1 MKNFIKKFL
10 EEALILKIDKANNKL
25 VVQSNET
32 DAKKASQETFRNKET
47 LKANGF
53 EWGPNLKPDPYPAK
67 AWVADTDKF
76 EEAKKVLD
84 DINKSGEFIDK
95 LENLEE
101 FVANAEDFQG
111 KGNLMDKINMYV
123 QDLANITDEKA
134 LSAEIRRYLTF
145 FAGFRG
151 HSFYNTLLI
160 WIQKPN
166 ATKVAGFRQWEKK
179 FRRVKKG
186 AKGIMIFAPVMSKTK
201 DGMVQT
207 DYDAQLDKEVKKGY
221 PVRFVPV
228 YVFDISDTESID
240 ERGEVPETPKWF
252 AESEPTERTQE
263 LYKYLSEIL
272 DNMGVKL
279 TKGDAK
285 GGEKGYSAG
294 NHINMSS
301 AVEGAGEVS
310 TLIHELAHELM
321 HWKKS
326 SIYYQGDEVKYD
338 AAVKELQ
345 AESVAYTVMKHYDLP
360 VQHQATYLA
369 LWKANKEKILA
380 NIKVIS
386 DVSKFIIDEIDKQAA
401 IDNKEKSL
409 DEDLYL

>member
-1 MKNFIKKFL
+1 MKDLIKKL
-10 EEALILKIDKANNKL
+10 LDEALILKADKQNDKLIVFSNN
-25 VVQSNET
+25 T
-32 DAKKASQETFRNKET
+32 DAKQASQETFRSKEA
-47 LKANGF
+47 LKDAGF
-53 EWGPNLKPDPYPAK
+53 KWDNEIK
-67 AWVADTDKF
+67 AWVTTTDNF
-76 EEAKKVLD
+76 ENAKKTLEGV
-84 DINKSGEFIDK
+84 NKSGEFIGK
-95 LENLEE
+95 LEDLEE
-101 FVANAEDFQG
+101 FVRNSEGFQG

-123 QDLANITDEKA
+123 QDLANATDEKA
-134 LSAEIRRYLTF
+134 MTAEIKRYLTF

-160 WIQKPN
+160 WIQKSN

-207 DYDAQLDKEVKKGY
+207 DKDADLDKEVKKGM
-221 PVRFVPV
+221 PVRFMPV
-228 YVFDISDTESID
+228 YVFDISDTEAID
-240 ERGEVPETPKWF
+240 ERGDVPETPKWF
-252 AESEPTERTQE
+252 EDSEPTERTKE
-263 LYKYLSEIL
+263 LYRFLSEIL

-285 GGEKGYSAG
+285 AGEKGYSAG

-301 AVEGAGEVS
+301 EVEGAGEVS

-326 SIYYQGDEVKYD
+326 SIFYQGDEVKYD
-338 AAVKELQ
+338 GAMKELQ
-345 AESVAYTVMKHYDLP
+345 AESVAYIVMKHYGLP
-360 VQHQATYLA
+360 AQHQTTYLA

-380 NIKVIS
+380 NMKVIS
-386 DVSKFIIDEIDKQAA
+386 DVAKFIIDEIDKVAGQSSAPEETN
-401 IDNKEKSL
+401 I

>member
-1 MKNFIKKFL
+1 MIDLIKKML
-10 EEALILKIDKANNKL
+10 DEALILKADKDKNML
-25 VVQSNET
+25 VVQSNEA

-47 LKANGF
+47 LKASGF
-53 EWGPNLKPDPYPAK
+53 KWGPSANYPAPV
-67 AWVADTDKF
+67 WVTDMDNF
-76 EEAKKVLD
+76 ENAKKVLS

-101 FVANAEDFQG
+101 FVSNSEDFKG

-123 QDLANITDEKA
+123 QDLANATDEKA
-134 LSAEIRRYLTF
+134 MTAEIKRYLTF

-160 WIQKPN
+160 WIQKPD
-166 ATKVAGFRQWEKK
+166 AKKVAGFRQWEKK

-186 AKGIMIFAPVMSKTK
+186 AKGIMIFAPVMSKTAK
-201 DGMVQT
+201 DDTQVNDT
-207 DYDAQLDKEVKKGY
+207 QLDNEVKKGM
-221 PVRFVPV
+221 PVRFMPV
-228 YVFDISDTESID
+228 YVFDISDTEAID
-240 ERGEVPETPKWF
+240 ERGDVPETPKWF
-252 AESEPTERTQE
+252 QDSEPTERTKE

-272 DNMGVKL
+272 DVMGVKL

-285 GGEKGYSAG
+285 AGEKGYSAG

-301 AVEGAGEVS
+301 EVEGAGEVS

-338 AAVKELQ
+338 SAIKELQ
-345 AESVAYTVMKHYDLP
+345 AESVAYIVMKHYGLP
-360 VQHQATYLA
+360 VTHQTTYLA

-386 DVSKFIIDEIDKQAA
+386 DVAKFIIDEIDKVAA
-401 IDNKEKSL
+401 QDSSEKNDV
-409 DEDLYL
+409 DEGFDLYL

>member
-1 MKNFIKKFL
+1 MKDLIKKL
-10 EEALILKIDKANNKL
+10 LDEALILKADKANNRL

-32 DAKKASQETFRNKET
+32 DVKKASQETFRNKET

-53 EWGPNLKPDPYPAK
+53 EWKNDIK
-67 AWVADTDKF
+67 AWVTPIEKF
-76 EEAKKVLD
+76 DDAKKILS

-95 LENLEE
+95 LETLEE
-101 FVANAEDFQG
+101 FVANAENFQG
-111 KGNLMDKINMYV
+111 KGNLMDKINMYI
-123 QDLANITDEKA
+123 QDLANATDEKA
-134 LSAEIRRYLTF
+134 MSAEIRRYLTF

-179 FRRVKKG
+179 FRKVKKG
-186 AKGIMIFAPVMSKTK
+186 AKGIMIFAPVMSKKRDDETS
-201 DGMVQT
+201 D
-207 DYDAQLDKEVKKGY
+207 DSELDKDVKTGN
-221 PVRFVPV
+221 PIRFMPV
-228 YVFDISDTESID
+228 YVFDISDTEAID
-240 ERGEVPETPKWF
+240 ERGNVPETPKWF
-252 AESEPTERTQE
+252 SESEPTERTKE

-301 AVEGAGEVS
+301 DVEGAGEVS

-326 SIYYQGDEVKYD
+326 SIFYQGDEIKYD
-338 AAVKELQ
+338 SAIKELQ
-345 AESVAYTVMKHYDLP
+345 AESVAYIVMKHYELP
-360 VQHQATYLA
+360 VQHQTTYLA

-386 DVSKFIIDEIDKQAA
+386 DVAKFIIDEIDKQAA
-401 IDNKEKSL
+401 LDSEKKNV

>member
-1 MKNFIKKFL
+1 MKSLIKKL
-10 EEALILKIDKANNKL
+10 LDEALILKVDKANNKL

-53 EWGPNLKPDPYPAK
+53 EWGPNLKPNPYPAK
-67 AWVADTDKF
+67 AWVADINKF
-76 EEAKKVLD
+76 DEAKKILD

-101 FVANAEDFQG
+101 FVANAEEFQG
-111 KGNLMDKINMYV
+111 KGNLMDKITMYV
-123 QDLANITDEKA
+123 QDLANATDEKA

-186 AKGIMIFAPVMSKTK
+186 AKGIMIFAPVMTKTK
-201 DGMVQT
+201 KDDVQI
-207 DYDAQLDKEVKKGY
+207 DDAALDNEVKKGY

-228 YVFDISDTESID
+228 YVFDISDTEPID
-240 ERGEVPETPKWF
+240 ERGEVPEAPKWF
-252 AESEPTERTQE
+252 EESEPTERTKE
-263 LYKYLSEIL
+263 LYKYLTEIL

-279 TKGDAK
+279 TRGDAK

-301 AVEGAGEVS
+301 EVEGAGEVS

-326 SIYYQGDEVKYD
+326 SIYYQGDEVKYN
-338 AAVKELQ
+338 AAIKELQ
-345 AESVAYTVMKHYDLP
+345 AESVAYTVMKHYGLP
-360 VQHQATYLA
+360 VQHQSTYLA

-386 DVSKFIIDEIDKQAA
+386 DVSKFIIDEIDKQASL
-401 IDNKEKSL
+401 DSNEKKL

>member
-1 MKNFIKKFL
+1 MKDLIKKML
-10 EEALILKIDKANNKL
+10 DEALVLRVDKANNKL

-53 EWGPNLKPDPYPAK
+53 EWGPNAKPTPYPAK
-67 AWVADTDKF
+67 AWITDIDKF
-76 EEAKKVLD
+76 EEAKKVLA
-84 DINKSGEFIDK
+84 DINKSGEFVDK
-95 LENLEE
+95 LETLEE

-179 FRRVKKG
+179 FRKVKKG
-186 AKGIMIFAPVMSKTK
+186 AKGIMIFAPVMTKTK
-201 DGMVQT
+201 KDDGQI
-207 DYDAQLDKEVKKGY
+207 DDSGLDNEVKKGY

-228 YVFDISDTESID
+228 YVFDISDTEPID
-240 ERGEVPETPKWF
+240 ERGEIPPIPTWF
-252 AESEPTERTQE
+252 EESEPTERTKE

-301 AVEGAGEVS
+301 EIEGAGEVS

-338 AAVKELQ
+338 AAIKELQ
-345 AESVAYTVMKHYDLP
+345 AESVAYTVMKHYGLS

-386 DVSKFIIDEIDKQAA
+386 DVSKFIIDEIDKQAGT
-401 IDNKEKSL
+401 DSSKKEL
-409 DEDLYL
+409 DEDLYF